1 MTEKRQGRNTRKFD
15 SAKLAALTK
24 KETTPTPKLPEATPS
39 VSRSVTIEDPMTM
52 QLLAEV
58 VKRSRTTDFDQSKI
72 DELVAN
78 LDEDEEPAVVQDAPP
93 TRHPHTRNRSR

>member
-1 MTEKRQGRNTRKFD
+1 MTEKRQGRSTRKFD

-24 KETTPTPKLPEATPS
+24 KETAPTPKLPEAAPS

-58 VKRSRTTDFDQSKI
+58 VKRSRTTDFDQQTI
-72 DELVAN
+72 DELVEN
-78 LDEDEEPAVVQDAPP
+78 LDEDKPAVVQDAPP